1 MKRRNLKR
9 NLTTTLFLFLLLNT
23 ATAQRVDDYCAFSAR
38 VLESIRDGRNADAA
52 LEQLSKF
59 NPDTLSASLNTDEL
73 RKAFWINVYNIAAQ
87 TALKKDST
95 LIFAKAEYPEK
106 NIIYVAGRH
115 LSLDFILHRIL
126 RRSKNKYGL
135 GYVNKLFISEYEKQL
150 RVEYV
155 DYRVH
160 FAVNNGTAS
169 CSAIDVYRAATLDDQ
184 LNRTTIF
191 FLHKQC
197 PYNDTTR
204 TVSLP
209 KMLEWY
215 KADFG
220 NEKGMYKFLEKLL
233 IIPADKKVKIHYR
246 DYDWTLKLNNF
257 L

>member
-1 MKRRNLKR
+1 MKRNNLKR
-9 NLTTTLFLFLLLNT
+9 NLSTTVFFFLLLHA
-23 ATAQRVDDYCAFSAR
+23 ATAQRVGDYCAFSAKM
-38 VLESIRDGRNADAA
+38 LESIREGRPVTTE
-52 LEQLSKF
+52 LEQLSAF
-59 NPDTLSASLNTDEL
+59 NPDSLAASLSNDDL
-73 RKAFWINVYNIAAQ
+73 RKVFWVNVYNIAAQ
-87 TALKKDST
+87 TALQKDST
-95 LIFAKAEYPEK
+95 LILAKAGFTEK
-106 NIIYVAGRH
+106 NIIYVAGKH

-135 GYVNKLFISEYEKQL
+135 GYVNKLFISEYEKQM

-169 CSAIDVYRAATLDDQ
+169 CSAIDIYRAETLNDQ
-184 LNRTTIF
+184 LNRITIF

-197 PYNDTTR
+197 LYNDTTK

-233 IIPADKKVKIHYR
+233 IIPADKKVGIHYR
-246 DYDWTLKLNNF
+246 DYDWTLKLKHF

>member
-9 NLTTTLFLFLLLNT
+9 NLTTIFTFFILLNT
-23 ATAQRVDDYCAFSAR
+23 AMAQRVTDHCAFSAR
-38 VLESIRDGRNADAA
+38 VLESIRDGRSVDAA

-87 TALKKDST
+87 TALRKDST
-95 LIFAKAEYPEK
+95 LILAKAEYPEK

-169 CSAIDVYRAATLDDQ
+169 CSAIDVYRAETLNDQ

-197 PYNDTTR
+197 PYNDTAK

-233 IIPADKKVKIHYR
+233 IIPTDKKVKIHYR
-246 DYDWTLKLNNF
+246 DYDWNLKLNNF

>member
-1 MKRRNLKR
+1 MKRKNLKR
-9 NLTTTLFLFLLLNT
+9 NLALIFSLFLLLNT

-38 VLESIRDGRNADAA
+38 MLEAIRDGRSVETELHQLSRFNADTLAA
-52 LEQLSKF
+52 
-59 NPDTLSASLNTDEL
+59 ALNTDAL
-73 RKAFWINVYNIAAQ
+73 RKAFWVNIYNIAAQ
-87 TALKKDST
+87 TALQKDSS
-95 LIFAKAEYPEK
+95 LVLAKAAYTEK
-106 NIIYVAGRH
+106 DIIYVAGRH

-135 GYVNKLFISEYEKQL
+135 GYVNKIFISEYEKQM

-155 DYRVH
+155 DYRIH

-169 CSAIDVYRAATLDDQ
+169 CSAIDIYQPATVDDQ
-184 LNRTTIF
+184 LNRATIF

-220 NEKGMYKFLEKLL
+220 NEKGMYQFLEKLL

>member
-38 VLESIRDGRNADAA
+38 VLESIRDGRNVHAE
-52 LEQLSKF
+52 LEQLSTF

-87 TALKKDST
+87 TALQKDST

-197 PYNDTTR
+197 PYNDTTK

-233 IIPADKKVKIHYR
+233 IIPVDKKVKIHYR
-246 DYDWTLKLNNF
+246 DYDWNLKLNNF